1 MNPETST
8 LLIMPESPIAFD
20 GKYFFYSKGGKT
32 YIDNLSRNIKKVIL
46 LNLVCKSNDPH
57 YSFRAAV
64 KDLFDGF
71 NQNCYDCKD
80 PLALR
85 ICSLIN

>member
-1 MNPETST
+1 MYGFSW
-8 LLIMPESPIAFD
+8 
-20 GKYFFYSKGGKT
+20 Y
-32 YIDNLSRNIKKVIL
+32 
-46 LNLVCKSNDPH
+46 SNDPR

-85 ICSLIN
+85 ICSLIKGQKIHYSWLLHRIICIHYFFKIVL